1 MVRRWTAVR
10 IFHPRHSRF
19 ACVWPPAPPPLSW
32 TACGQLARRP
42 TSSGITGIA
51 SRLGSGRYCG
61 RPEGASDTGS
71 HDFDHEFRHRVR
83 WLRSPRSDGN
93 GGFGH
98 RSRAHVPSGHFCC
111 PAHRRRGRCA
121 ARQPLV
127 PFALA
132 GQCGCPPPVPRS
144 TSARTRHRSPLMRLP
159 RAFGKIK
166 HRCLPTARHSRV
178 WQARRCHLVNR
189 SHRSH

>member
-71 HDFDHEFRHRVR
+71 HDFDHEFRHRVSVASVTEVGRQR
-83 WLRSPRSDGN
+83 WLRPSKSGACS
-93 GGFGH
+93 FGT
-98 RSRAHVPSGHFCC
+98 FCC
-111 PAHRRRGRCA
+111 PAHRRRARCA
-121 ARQPLV
+121 ARQPLA

-132 GQCGCPPPVPRS
+132 GQCGCRPPVPRS
-144 TSARTRHRSPLMRLP
+144 TEARTWLRSPLMRLP
-159 RAFGKIK
+159 RAIGKIRD
-166 HRCLPTARHSRV
+166 RCLPTAGHGRA
-178 WQARRCHLVNR
+178 WQPRPRHLVNR